1 MVDITPI
8 VEAVIGVVVAI
19 CSVFVIPWLKSKVS
33 AEKMETYKVWVEIG
47 VAAAEQLYKAAD
59 GAQKKLYVQSFLFD
73 KGIKLDE
80 YDLDNLIES
89 AVLKLH
95 NELYGTEKVIE

>member
-1 MVDITPI
+1 MIDITPI

-33 AEKMETYKVWVEIG
+33 AEKMETYRVWVEIG

-59 GAQKKLYVQSFLFD
+59 GDKKKLYVQSFLFD

-80 YDLDNLIES
+80 VDLDCMIEA

-95 NELYGTEKVIE
+95 GELYGAEKVIE

>member
-73 KGIKLDE
+73 KGINLDE

-95 NELYGTEKVIE
+95 NDLYGTEKVIE